1 MDGVVN
7 ASLRVAGGT
16 GRLRTI
22 DAFRGGAALAVV
34 LYHASVFNSGL
45 GRGWNNTWTDVGF
58 GFGRFGVWL
67 FFVISGFCIHLRW
80 ASEYA
85 PGLVPQ
91 LDFFSFWKR
100 RFVRLYPPYAIAL
113 ALYVAWLTFEGLRP
127 TAVTLWNVALHAT
140 LLHNMDRGAVDSING
155 VFWTLAVEEQLY
167 LAYFLLLK
175 LRIRYDWGVTLA
187 CCLGVRL
194 AWFTLAAM
202 LHRTAGIDLLV
213 TQGAAAQ
220 WIVWALGAFAVETY
234 FGIVRLPAIWRSGWF
249 AAVVLATAMT
259 ITFSNPYIA
268 VGLTKNLLW
277 FASDVVWALGFFV
290 WINRAVDLETRWRAR
305 GRAPRWLA
313 PVAALGVFS
322 YSTYLTHELVI
333 LHLWPLVRP
342 ELRGGMLSMSLELIA
357 VSATSVVFA
366 RVFFAWCERP
376 FMTRARETRVVL
388 GPASAVLS

>member
-1 MDGVVN
+1 MDGLVS
-7 ASLRVAGGT
+7 ALRRTAGGAS
-16 GRLRTI
+16 RLQTI

-45 GRGWNNTWTDVGF
+45 GGGWNNSWTDIGF

-85 PGLVPQ
+85 PGNVPQ
-91 LDFFSFWKR
+91 LDFLSFWKR

-113 ALYVAWLTFEGLRP
+113 ALYVAWLAFEGLRP
-127 TAVTLWNVALHAT
+127 AAVTLWSIALHAT
-140 LLHNMDRGAVDSING
+140 LLNNMDRGAVDSING

-175 LRIRYDWGVTLA
+175 LRIRYGWGVTLA
-187 CCLGVRL
+187 CCLGVRF
-194 AWFTLAAM
+194 AWFTLAAI

-220 WIVWALGAFAVETY
+220 WIVWVLGAFAVEAHV
-234 FGIVRLPAIWRSGWF
+234 GIVKLPAIWRSGWF
-249 AAVVLATAMT
+249 AAAVLAVAMT
-259 ITFSNPYIA
+259 ITFSNAYID

-277 FASDVVWALGFFV
+277 FASDVVWAIGFFV
-290 WINRAVDLETRWRAR
+290 WINRAVDLETVWRAR

-313 PVAALGVFS
+313 PAAVLGVFS

-333 LHLWPLVRP
+333 LHLWPLLRP
-342 ELRGGMLSMSLELIA
+342 DLRGGMLSMSLELIA
-357 VSATSVVFA
+357 ISAASLVFA
-366 RVFFAWCERP
+366 RMFFTWFERP
-376 FMTRARETRVVL
+376 FMVKAHETRVVL
-388 GPASAVLS
+388 RPASAVS